1 MFSQLEVGVSGKIQ
15 KSLQELELLKIM
27 KRSLQTVAHP
37 FFLLSFKKPINVQS
51 MGADPEMR
59 TPDPCLRQHVLSSRA
74 HPRPLLASHIFLN
87 DSRSR
92 GNV

>member
-37 FFLLSFKKPINVQS
+37 FILLSFKKPINVQS
-51 MGADPEMR
+51 MGADPGWASLTLACVNMFCLLGR
-59 TPDPCLRQHVLSSRA
+59 IPDPCLRHT
-74 HPRPLLASHIFLN
+74 FF
-87 DSRSR
+87 
-92 GNV
+92 